1 MSKNWLSR
9 SISKIADKLPYIGFL
24 SAFLVI
30 NAVSIDGRVAK
41 LYDETMAWAYLILKN
56 GHYRAGRQCHDS
68 FWDIKTEGMV

>member
-30 NAVSIDGRVAK
+30 NAVSIDGKEAK

-56 GHYRAGRQCHDS
+56 GHYRAGAAVP
-68 FWDIKTEGMV
+68 W